1 MPADSFPAERL
12 TRSRPAP
19 PVGIVHLGLGAFFR
33 AHGALYVA
41 EAMAASGGDW
51 GIAGVSLRSPAI
63 RDALA
68 PQGGAYTLLELGPEG
83 ETARVIEAVAE
94 LLVAPEDPEAVLA
107 RLADP
112 AVRIVTLTVT
122 EKGYCHSPA
131 TGRLDPSHPDI
142 LHDLANPLPR
152 SAPGFLVRALAR
164 RREAGQRPFTALTCD
179 NLPSNGRLLRAIVL
193 DLARALDPVLADWI
207 AAEARFPSTM
217 VDRIVPA
224 TTETDI
230 ARVARITGRQ
240 DAAPVLH
247 EPFRQWVVEDD
258 FVDAARPDLGAV
270 GVELVTDVAAHEHMK
285 LRMLNGT
292 HSPLAYLG
300 YLAGH
305 ETIADTVADPVFAAY
320 VRRLW
325 SREIIPTVEP
335 PPEVDLADYAERLF
349 DRYRNPAIRHRT
361 WQIAMDG
368 SQKLPQRLLGTIA
381 GAFDDGRAVPCLA
394 LAVAGW
400 MRYVGGTDERGQ
412 PIDVRDPLAARLRA
426 LSDGA
431 ADAEARVAALLAV
444 REVFPEPLAARL
456 LRPVTAAYR
465 RIEAAGARGAV
476 AELAGGA

>member
-164 RREAGQRPFTALTCD
+164 RRAQ
-179 NLPSNGRLLRAIVL
+179 
-193 DLARALDPVLADWI
+193 DP
-207 AAEARFPSTM
+207 
-217 VDRIVPA
+217 
-224 TTETDI
+224 
-230 ARVARITGRQ
+230 
-240 DAAPVLH
+240 AAPRTGCL
-247 EPFRQWVVEDD
+247 ESSRCTSTSSASAAPSWVVWPRWPS
-258 FVDAARPDLGAV
+258 RPGTASPV
-270 GVELVTDVAAHEHMK
+270 VT
-285 LRMLNGT
+285 
-292 HSPLAYLG
+292 
-300 YLAGH
+300 
-305 ETIADTVADPVFAAY
+305 
-320 VRRLW
+320 
-325 SREIIPTVEP
+325 P
-335 PPEVDLADYAERLF
+335 PS
-349 DRYRNPAIRHRT
+349 IR
-361 WQIAMDG
+361 
-368 SQKLPQRLLGTIA
+368 P
-381 GAFDDGRAVPCLA
+381 
-394 LAVAGW
+394 
-400 MRYVGGTDERGQ
+400 
-412 PIDVRDPLAARLRA
+412 
-426 LSDGA
+426 
-431 ADAEARVAALLAV
+431 
-444 REVFPEPLAARL
+444 
-456 LRPVTAAYR
+456 
-465 RIEAAGARGAV
+465 
-476 AELAGGA
+476 